1 MASLLISALT
11 FLTLTVTS
19 AAQDIE
25 RAFLQNN
32 PKLLSNLFSTQHPI
46 NVSLPDPIF
55 FSDQVT
61 HHQAYF
67 LFKKIFAFYSTFEFY
82 SEQQT
87 LTPEKASYI
96 FKARWSFRDK
106 KNNDQYPFYIFFFLI
121 KEASKDE
128 AESIWRISEIKAKKI

>member
-1 MASLLISALT
+1 VVSFFVSALT
-11 FLTLTVTS
+11 FLTLAITPAT
-19 AAQDIE
+19 QDIE

-32 PKLLSNLFSTQHPI
+32 PKLLSNLFSTQYPL

-55 FSDQVT
+55 FSDQIT

-106 KNNDQYPFYIFFFLI
+106 KNNDQYPFYIFFFLNM
-121 KEASKDE
+121 EASKDG
-128 AESIWRISEIKAKKI
+128 AKSIWRISEIKAKKI